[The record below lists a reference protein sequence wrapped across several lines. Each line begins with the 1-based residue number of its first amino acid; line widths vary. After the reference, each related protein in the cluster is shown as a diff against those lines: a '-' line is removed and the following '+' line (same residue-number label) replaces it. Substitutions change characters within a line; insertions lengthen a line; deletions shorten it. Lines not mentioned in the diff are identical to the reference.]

1 MTTTVKTNGFRKYVV
16 AMLMGTMM
24 SAAGHSEES
33 TFPPSGVDHVLY
45 ATSDIER
52 GMDEIEALL
61 GVRPVMG
68 GHHPQYGTHNALL
81 SLGAGIYLEVIA
93 RKPEL
98 PAPQRGALIDVPQDT
113 DSRLF
118 TWVFRSA
125 DIEETAA
132 AAAAGGVELGRVES
146 GSRKK
151 PDGSEITW
159 QLTDPYTS
167 SMDGAVPYVINW
179 GNTTHPSTVVPSG
192 GELVEL
198 VIEHPD
204 PDGVRHAVSVLGAEV
219 KVVECEA
226 FRLVATISTE
236 SGLVTLD

>member
-1 MTTTVKTNGFRKYVV
+1 MKISGSCKCVI

-24 SAAGHSEES
+24 SAPGYSEDS

-81 SLGAGIYLEVIA
+81 SLGPGIYLEVIA

-98 PAPQRGALIDVPQDT
+98 PAPERGALIDIAQDT
-113 DSRLF
+113 DSRLY

-125 DIEETAA
+125 DIEDTAA

-151 PDGSEITW
+151 PDGSEINW
-159 QLTDPYTS
+159 QLTDPYTV

-198 VIEHPD
+198 LIEHPD
-204 PDGVRHAVSVLGAEV
+204 PDGVRRALRALGADV
-219 KVVECEA
+219 QVVEGEA